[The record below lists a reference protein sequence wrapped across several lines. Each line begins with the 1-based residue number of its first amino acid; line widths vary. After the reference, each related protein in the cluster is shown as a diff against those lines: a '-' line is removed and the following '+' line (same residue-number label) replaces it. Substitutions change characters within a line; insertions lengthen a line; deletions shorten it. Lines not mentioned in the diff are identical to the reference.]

1 MSSVYDVF
9 HKLQTEQNEIQLMSE
24 NETIIIDAEQRIIV
38 IPESE
43 SLFGVKFDKDVER
56 KYFQCP
62 KIVGDN
68 IDLSQCQ
75 IYIAYVAMTTQNQQY
90 PETGVGLYHCDD
102 VEISGDNI
110 TFSWKLSGNVF
121 TQEGYIAFKVVA
133 KQSIGGEL
141 STRWNTVPAF
151 GTILNTISDGEDI
164 AEQYPDII
172 NQLLIKMESVEQIAT
187 PEAMQ
192 NYVNNYLEEHPVTG
206 GMTEEQEQQL
216 NQNTTDITDLKSNLS
231 DLSNS
236 VINNYEL
243 ISFAELAS
251 QERFYYSYENVSG
264 KFVGWISTS
273 DYTAHIYDVSN
284 YNGQN
289 LYVSFETIDRSS
301 IKGHVLVYDKPV
313 DSVFYGEYCETDKAT
328 IYKNVKIYIPDG
340 ATRIAINSK
349 PNTDVVVSYAHDMKV
364 ANILSQ
370 QFGGVVNIS
379 AFDSSSSDKEKSQ
392 LVCTGSHDELVL
404 QRAIDEL
411 PRGGEIV
418 LANGTYNIDGFAIV
432 EDTYKVAFGIRGN
445 GQRDIIIRGTN
456 QPVRKI
462 NSTVF
467 TNTAI
472 INVTQDALNCVT
484 GTESR
489 VSIIGY
495 DGLERLYPYFSLDLR
510 NIGMIFADNQHKLI
524 AVDGKYFSV
533 LKLENVFCGVDAGL
547 ATEGGIAEYE
557 LPNVDFIAIRGLD
570 GANVGAGYRMT
581 NCFVFGFG
589 VAYDIS
595 GEHLI
600 MEQCG
605 TRFCDYTYRFG
616 HDSFGNI
623 HDITLIN
630 CCHELSRRF
639 PVFLN
644 GSGQAINLIN
654 YNAEVYPWSSQRF
667 QHISK
672 AIEGTNGANCGDIT
686 YTIMDSGHDTPQNWK
701 GKFFENGSGSNFTSR
716 NLFHKLS
723 GGTSD
728 RPTEP
733 NDFEKYYDMD
743 TNELLICIGGE
754 WKKLGLSN

>member
-1 MSSVYDVF
+1 MSNI
-9 HKLQTEQNEIQLMSE
+9 EQNLAFILSS
-24 NETIIIDAEQRIIV
+24 RY
-38 IPESE
+38 
-43 SLFGVKFDKDVER
+43 GKDVRQAIHDAIHDCYEDG
-56 KYFQCP
+56 KA
-62 KIVGDN
+62 GAT
-68 IDLSQCQ
+68 DL
-75 IYIAYVAMTTQNQQY
+75 IA
-90 PETGVGLYHCDD
+90 
-102 VEISGDNI
+102 
-110 TFSWKLSGNVF
+110 
-121 TQEGYIAFKVVA
+121 
-133 KQSIGGEL
+133 
-141 STRWNTVPAF
+141 R
-151 GTILNTISDGEDI
+151 
-164 AEQYPDII
+164 
-172 NQLLIKMESVEQIAT
+172 EQIADT
-187 PEAMQ
+187 DKKLSAQIANLVANAPSGSEKDSELVDIRVGYDGITYTSAGEA
-192 NYVNNYLEEHPVTG
+192 VR
-206 GMTEEQEQQL
+206 EQVGKLSE
-216 NQNTTDITDLKSNLS
+216 DLG

-243 ISFAELAS
+243 ISFAELGS
-251 QERFYYSYENVSG
+251 QERFYYSYENSIGKYVS
-264 KFVGWISTS
+264 WISTS

-284 YNGQN
+284 YNGQD
-289 LYVSFETIDRSS
+289 LYVSFETIDRDN
-301 IKGHVLVYDKPV
+301 IKGHILAYDKPV

-328 IYKNVKIYIPDG
+328 IYKNVKIHIPDG

-349 PNTDVVVSYAHDMKV
+349 PNTDVVVSYEHDMKV

-392 LVCTGSHDELVL
+392 FVCTGSHDELVL
-404 QRAIDEL
+404 QRAINEL

-432 EDTYKVAFGIRGN
+432 EDTYKVAFGISGN
-445 GQRDIIIRGTN
+445 EQRDIIIRGTN
-456 QPVRKI
+456 QPTRKI

-472 INVTQDALNCVT
+472 INVTQDALNCIT

-524 AVDGKYFSV
+524 AIDGKYFSV
-533 LKLENVFCGVDAGL
+533 LKLENVFCGVDAGS
-547 ATEGGIAEYE
+547 ATTGGVAEYE
-557 LPNVDFIAIRGLD
+557 LPNVDFVAIRGLD
-570 GANVGAGYRMT
+570 GANVGAGYRMA

-589 VAYDIS
+589 VAYDIN

-616 HDSFGNI
+616 YDSFGNI

-654 YNAEVYPWSSQRF
+654 YNAEIYPWSSQRF

-686 YTIMDSGHDTPQNWK
+686 YTIMDSGHGKPQNWE
-701 GKFFENGSGSNFTSR
+701 GRFFEDGSGSNFTSR

-754 WKKLGLSN
+754 WKRLGLSN

>member
-1 MSSVYDVF
+1 MGFFDPFSGAADVGELKNDLSSIKSDVET
-9 HKLQTEQNEIQLMSE
+9 HTNNNDIHVTASDKSNWDNKLDKNQGTENSGKVLGTNANGE
-24 NETIIIDAEQRIIV
+24 V
-38 IPESE
+38 IPLNGYGFEYDE
-43 SLFGVKFDKDVER
+43 ETKML
-56 KYFQCP
+56 KYGTDPTSNLNQG
-62 KIVGDN
+62 IGLD
-68 IDLSQCQ
+68 DTLS
-75 IYIAYVAMTTQNQQY
+75 
-90 PETGVGLYHCDD
+90 
-102 VEISGDNI
+102 
-110 TFSWKLSGNVF
+110 KR
-121 TQEGYIAFKVVA
+121 GYAADAGAV
-133 KQSIGGEL
+133 GEL
-141 STRWNTVPAF
+141 K
-151 GTILNTISDGEDI
+151 EDL
-164 AEQYPDII
+164 D
-172 NQLLIKMESVEQIAT
+172 
-187 PEAMQ
+187 
-192 NYVNNYLEEHPVTG
+192 
-206 GMTEEQEQQL
+206 
-216 NQNTTDITDLKSNLS
+216 

-251 QERFYYSYENVSG
+251 QERFYYSYENASG
-264 KFVGWISTS
+264 KWVGWASS
-273 DYTAHIYDVSN
+273 SNYTAHIYDVSN

-289 LYVSFETIDRSS
+289 LYVSFETINRAN
-301 IKGHVLVYDKPV
+301 IEGHILVYDKPV

-349 PNTDVVVSYAHDMKV
+349 PNTDVVVSYARDMKV
-364 ANILSQ
+364 TNILSQ

-392 LVCTGSHDELVL
+392 FVCTGSHDELVL

-445 GQRDIIIRGTN
+445 EQRDIIIRGTN
-456 QPVRKI
+456 QPTRKI

-472 INVTQDALNCVT
+472 INITQDALNCIT

-524 AVDGKYFSV
+524 AVDGKYFSA

-547 ATEGGIAEYE
+547 ATTGGVAEYE
-557 LPNVDFIAIRGLD
+557 LPNVDFVAIRGLD
-570 GANVGAGYRMT
+570 GANFGAGYRMA

-589 VAYDIS
+589 VAYDIN

-616 HDSFGNI
+616 YDSFGNI

-672 AIEGTNGANCGDIT
+672 AIEDTNGANCGDIT

-701 GKFFENGSGSNFTSR
+701 GKFFEDGSGSNFTSR

-733 NDFEKYYDMD
+733 NDFEKYYDTD

-754 WKKLGLSN
+754 WKKVGLSN